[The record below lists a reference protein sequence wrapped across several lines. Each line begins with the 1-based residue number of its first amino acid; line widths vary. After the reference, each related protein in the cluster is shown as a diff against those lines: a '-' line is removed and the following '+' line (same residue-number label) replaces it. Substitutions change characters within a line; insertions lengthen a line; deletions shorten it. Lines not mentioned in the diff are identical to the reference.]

1 MKSVVVGVDGS
12 AESLKAVRW
21 AAAEAVARRRPLT
34 IVHCSP
40 LADPTVDQPGTGILT
55 QAAADARAVA
65 PDLDVGTTATAAL
78 AIDGLL
84 TAAEDAELLVLGA
97 HGIGSFEQLLLGSTS
112 REVVAR
118 ASSPVVVV
126 RGDFTQRKRIV
137 VGIDGS
143 AASIRAAEF
152 AFAEASWRDALLVTV
167 HACGFPEDAH
177 DVSEPLREQLHAID
191 VEDRLAVQ
199 ETLAG
204 WREDFPDVRVEESF
218 VHGQP
223 L

>member
-55 QAAADARAVA
+55 QAAA
-65 PDLDVGTTATAAL
+65 
-78 AIDGLL
+78 
-84 TAAEDAELLVLGA
+84 DAELLVLGA